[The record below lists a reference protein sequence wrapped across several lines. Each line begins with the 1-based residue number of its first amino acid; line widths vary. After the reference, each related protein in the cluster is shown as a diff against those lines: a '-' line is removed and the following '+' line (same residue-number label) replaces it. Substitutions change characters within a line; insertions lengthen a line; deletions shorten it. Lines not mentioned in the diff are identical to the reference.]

1 MCQRRALSFD
11 FCAWAFVYLD
21 EVPPLTLSSLQG
33 ALLFPPQLRAASR
46 PAPLRSCD
54 WGGPHRQ
61 RDRTLAPPLRSRLK
75 NDPRPPGLCHRA
87 RR

>member
-33 ALLFPPQLRAASR
+33 ALLFPRSSAPPPGPPPPPVLR
-46 PAPLRSCD
+46 L
-54 WGGPHRQ
+54 GGPHRQ